1 MAYDHH
7 VRELA
12 LELATKTW
20 KPGDSAVQVVASA
33 EAYLAFL
40 LAQSTP
46 ASSETE
52 GSSESG

>member
-1 MAYDHH
+1 MAYDHR

-52 GSSESG
+52 GSSDGG